1 MNTFHDLLSVV
12 DTLRSEKGCSWDRKQ
27 TFESLKTCLQEET
40 GEVIEAIAN
49 QDMENLCEELG
60 DLLFL
65 IVMYSQIAR
74 EQGAF
79 SIEDVVDG
87 AFEKMVR
94 RHPHVIGKLR
104 DLSQKE
110 SKNLWNEI
118 KKQEKAK
125 KP

>member
-12 DTLRSEKGCSWDRKQ
+12 ETLRSEKGCSWDRKQ

-40 GEVIEAIAN
+40 GEVIDAIAN
-49 QDMENLCEELG
+49 QDMDNLCEELG

-79 SIEDVVDG
+79 CIENVVDG
-87 AFEKMVR
+87 ACEKMVR
-94 RHPHVIGKLR
+94 RHPHVFGEQKR
-104 DLSQKE
+104 LSAEE
-110 SKNLWNEI
+110 SLDLWNTI
-118 KKQEKAK
+118 KKQEKNK
-125 KP
+125 NP